1 MTHWLL
7 LLSAVAALLAFLV
20 VFLMWRLRVREQ
32 DDERLHQEVQR
43 LRDDLGALC
52 SGAVGVSERVARIE
66 QRLQR
71 VSERQEQMESST
83 PESQP
88 YDKAVELARK
98 GATADELVAKCG
110 LTKGEADLVVMMH
123 RMDAG

>member
-7 LLSAVAALLAFLV
+7 LLGAVAALLVLLV
-20 VFLMWRLRVREQ
+20 VFLMLRLRLREQ
-32 DDERLHQEVQR
+32 EDALLRQEVAR

-66 QRLQR
+66 GKLQR
-71 VSERQEQMESST
+71 VSERQEQMESAT

-88 YDKAVELARK
+88 YDQAVELARK
-98 GATADELVAKCG
+98 GANAEELVKQCG